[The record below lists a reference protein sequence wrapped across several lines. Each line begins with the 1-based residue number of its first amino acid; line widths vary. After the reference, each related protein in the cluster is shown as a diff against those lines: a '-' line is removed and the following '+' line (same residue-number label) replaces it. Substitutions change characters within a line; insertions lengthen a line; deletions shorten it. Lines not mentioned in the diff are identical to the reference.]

1 MNKSITKAVSIL
13 VTGLLLHSCMN
24 IEFEEA
30 QPINAQLLQEF
41 PVELQGEWYQLETK
55 ESDSLE
61 TFHIKVTSK
70 QVLVENIEPFER
82 KSKLFHLSDSV
93 QLYKKKNLYTFN
105 TKTGGVWDFF
115 ILEVLENESIKIG
128 FLNENLDLL
137 LKDKNLEVEYT
148 AKNEKEVDLPID
160 SLNAEHMDH
169 IKFSGQMKYKTLRAL
184 MDNSTSLF
192 LTKDGDISRK

>member
-24 IEFEEA
+24 IEFEEV

-41 PVELQGEWYQLETK
+41 PVELQGEWYDLETK

-61 TFHIKVTSK
+61 TLHIKVTSK
-70 QVLVENIEPFER
+70 QVLVENKEYLET
-82 KSKLFHLSDSV
+82 KSKLFQLSDSV

-105 TKTGGVWDFF
+105 TNTNEVWDFI

-137 LKDKNLEVEYT
+137 LKDNNLEVEYT

-160 SLNAEHMDH
+160 SLNAENIDH

-184 MDNSTSLF
+184 MDNSSSLF
-192 LTKDGDISRK
+192 LTKDGDIGRE